1 MTDPEFTAAD
11 AGERETAEDREVAD
25 ELRVLLQLAAPQ
37 LPSPE
42 DRMQRVLARVL
53 RTRRRRRRAALAGGL
68 AVGLTAAVLA
78 AAPALAPGPPATAL
92 GPAASGPPADASPSA
107 SPESGAADQRTV
119 RFRGLDDI
127 AVDVPEGW
135 YDLTVLPAP
144 NHQEP
149 VGYLASQ
156 QLSDE
161 SACPTR
167 VGLQDSVCVSAG
179 GLSNGGVVL
188 ALRLV
193 RDPGAVGKY
202 GGEELLRPALND
214 EDCGVMGG
222 TQRVI
227 GFRKLVLGGRPEV
240 VQLTGC
246 LRRPSKETLATLDT
260 MVASVRPAGQAS
272 DGPLTPSA
280 LAAPTTPADRTK

>member
-1 MTDPEFTAAD
+1 MTDPEFTAAG
-11 AGERETAEDREVAD
+11 AGDQETAEDREVAD

-42 DRMQRVLARVL
+42 DRLERVLARVL

-68 AVGLTAAVLA
+68 AVGLTVAVLA

-92 GPAASGPPADASPSA
+92 GPAVSAPPSGASPSA
-107 SPESGAADQRTV
+107 SPDSGSGAADQRTV
-119 RFRGLDDI
+119 RFGVLDDI

-144 NHQEP
+144 DHPAP

-161 SACPTR
+161 PGCPIR
-167 VGLQDSVCVSAG
+167 AGLQESVCVAAG
-179 GLSNGGVVL
+179 GLSDDGVVL

-202 GGEELLRPALND
+202 EGEELLHSASND
-214 EDCGVMGG
+214 KECMAMGG
-222 TQRVI
+222 TQQVL
-227 GFRKLVLGGRPEV
+227 GFRRLVLGGRPEV

-246 LRRPSKETLATLDT
+246 LRRPSKETLTTLDR
-260 MVASVRPAGQAS
+260 MAASIRPAGQAS
-272 DGPLTPSA
+272 DGPLTPA
-280 LAAPTTPADRTK
+280 TPLTPSGRTK